1 MGWPETGVTLLLQG
15 THPRPLPSREGSLFE
30 RQKPPPLPQ
39 AGEGCDLMIPPG
51 FAGVEAQLWLW
62 LIAMIRPGAAF
73 VVAPVF
79 GAQSVPVQL
88 RLIVALAIGIPA
100 LDQVPFVLP
109 EDGLASVAGVAL
121 VIGEVL
127 AGLALGFAVQIGFA
141 AAMLAG
147 EVIGNA
153 MGLGFA
159 GMVDPNSGASTPAI
173 GQFLS
178 ILATFLFLAIGG
190 HLMLA
195 TIIVESYRALPP
207 GEAWIGA
214 RGIEGLVLFG
224 GDLFAAGLAIA
235 LPVGFSLILVQI
247 VMGMLSRSAPSMNL
261 FSVGL
266 PATLLA
272 GLVLMAIAAPS
283 MGEGIVAAIR
293 RGLEMAQL
301 IARA

>member
-1 MGWPETGVTLLLQG
+1 
-15 THPRPLPSREGSLFE
+15 
-30 RQKPPPLPQ
+30 
-39 AGEGCDLMIPPG
+39 MIPPG
-51 FAGVEAQLWLW
+51 FEGVEAQLWLW
-62 LIAMIRPGAAF
+62 MIAMIRPGAAF
-73 VVAPVF
+73 VAAPVF

-88 RLIVALAIGIPA
+88 RLVVALAIGIPA

-109 EDGLASVAGVAL
+109 EHGIASVAGIAL
-121 VIGEVL
+121 VMGEVL
-127 AGLALGFAVQIGFA
+127 AGLAIGFAVQIGFA

-159 GMVDPNSGASTPAI
+159 GMVDPNSGASSPAI

-195 TIIVESYRALPP
+195 TIVIESYRAIPP
-207 GEAWIGA
+207 GAAWLGA
-214 RGIEGLVLFG
+214 KSLQGIVLFG

-247 VMGMLSRSAPSMNL
+247 VMGMLSRSAPAMNL

-283 MGEGIVAAIR
+283 MGEGITAALQ
-293 RGLEMAQL
+293 RGLAMARQ
-301 IARA
+301 IALGG

>member
-1 MGWPETGVTLLLQG
+1 VIPAG
-15 THPRPLPSREGSLFE
+15 FE
-30 RQKPPPLPQ
+30 
-39 AGEGCDLMIPPG
+39 
-51 FAGVEAQLWLW
+51 GVEAQLWLW
-62 LIAMIRPGAAF
+62 MIAMIRPGAAF
-73 VVAPVF
+73 VAAPVF

-100 LDQVPFVLP
+100 MDQVPFVLP
-109 EDGLASVAGVAL
+109 EHGIASFAGIAL
-121 VIGEVL
+121 VMGEVL
-127 AGLALGFAVQIGFA
+127 AGLAIGFAVQIGFA

-159 GMVDPNSGASTPAI
+159 GMVDPNSGASSPAI

-195 TIIVESYRALPP
+195 TIVIDSYRALPP
-207 GEAWIGA
+207 GDAWLGA
-214 RGIEGLVLFG
+214 KSIEGLVRFG

-235 LPVGFSLILVQI
+235 LPGGFSLILVQI
-247 VMGMLSRSAPSMNL
+247 VMGMLSRSAPAMNL

-283 MGEGIVAAIR
+283 MGEGITAAIQ
-293 RGLEMAQL
+293 RGLGMARQ
-301 IARA
+301 IALGG

>member
-1 MGWPETGVTLLLQG
+1 
-15 THPRPLPSREGSLFE
+15 
-30 RQKPPPLPQ
+30 
-39 AGEGCDLMIPPG
+39 MIPAG
-51 FAGVEAQLWLW
+51 FEGVEAQLWLW
-62 LIAMIRPGAAF
+62 MIAMIRPGAAF
-73 VVAPVF
+73 VAAPVF

-100 LDQVPFVLP
+100 MDQVPFVLP
-109 EDGLASVAGVAL
+109 VGGIASFAGIAL
-121 VIGEVL
+121 VMGEIL
-127 AGLALGFAVQIGFA
+127 AGLAIGFAVQIGFA

-159 GMVDPNSGASTPAI
+159 GMVDPNSGASSPAI

-195 TIIVESYRALPP
+195 TIVIDSYRALPP
-207 GEAWIGA
+207 GDAWLGA
-214 RGIEGLVLFG
+214 KSIEGLVLFG

-247 VMGMLSRSAPSMNL
+247 VMGMLSRSAPAMNL

-283 MGEGIVAAIR
+283 MGEGITAAIQ
-293 RGLEMAQL
+293 RGLAMAQQ
-301 IARA
+301 IALGG